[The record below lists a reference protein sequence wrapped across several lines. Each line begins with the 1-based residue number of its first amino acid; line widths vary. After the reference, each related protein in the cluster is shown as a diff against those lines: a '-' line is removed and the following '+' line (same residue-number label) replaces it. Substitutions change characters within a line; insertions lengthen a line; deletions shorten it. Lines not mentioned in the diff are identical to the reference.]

1 MRRSSIVAWV
11 VILLAL
17 LGSGC
22 AQGAGNNSPPIHKEP
37 TAPVEDTEE
46 RTTPSDHQSLSGSDH
61 LECLGNESVS
71 TAGGAIPEGVKVK
84 GTKVPPLQQ
93 TRRGFSEKIRE
104 GDRVVG
110 GHGRGTVLVIRE
122 GRTVAITHDLRD
134 GSGGWLENG
143 YNACPGF

>member
-1 MRRSSIVAWV
+1 MRRSSIVARV
-11 VILLAL
+11 AVLLVL
-17 LGSGC
+17 FGSGC
-22 AQGAGNNSPPIHKEP
+22 AQGAGNSPPGHKEP

-46 RTTPSDHQSLSGSDH
+46 RTAPSDHRTPSGSED
-61 LECLGNESVS
+61 LECLGSEAVS
-71 TAGGAIPEGVKVK
+71 TAGGAYPEGAK

-110 GHGRGTVLVIRE
+110 GHGRGTVLVIRD
-122 GRTVAITHDLRD
+122 GRTVAITHYLRD

-143 YNACPGF
+143 YEACAGF